1 MQQSHIFVTA
11 IKYDILKVWRI
22 NDFNF
27 FRVKKIAFRNATHFG
42 NRYRSMTTL
51 HKTHFTGCPE
61 QIGTFKLHD

>member
-27 FRVKKIAFRNATHFG
+27 FRVKKLLFEMQLISG
-42 NRYRSMTTL
+42 
-51 HKTHFTGCPE
+51 
-61 QIGTFKLHD
+61 IGMAL